1 MPTLKYIFFITLVI
15 IVSLFAS
22 KNMHTV
28 EIHFIDGYY
37 FANSIKIPVIILIAG
52 SFGLGFLFVWFFEI
66 FSRLKLKTQLHMKD
80 RKIKTLEEDL
90 SKLNEPR
97 EVNAQLE
104 SLSHTPES

>member
-1 MPTLKYIFFITLVI
+1 MPTLKYIFFILLVI
-15 IVSLFAS
+15 FISLFAA

-28 EIHFIDGYY
+28 EVHFFDGSSTETVRLP
-37 FANSIKIPVIILIAG
+37 AMVLISG
-52 SFGLGFLFVWFFEI
+52 SFGLGFFIVWFFEL

-90 SKLNEPR
+90 SKLNEPH

-104 SLSHTPES
+104 GLSHTPES

>member
-37 FANSIKIPVIILIAG
+37 FADSIKIPVIILIAV
-52 SFGLGFLFVWFFEI
+52 SFGLGFLVVWFFEI
-66 FSRLKLKTQLHMKD
+66 FSRLKLKTQLHMKE
-80 RKIKTLEEDL
+80 RKIKILEGE
-90 SKLNEPR
+90 
-97 EVNAQLE
+97 LE
-104 SLSHTPES
+104 NLKQSHELTPQSRVRPSFR

>member
-1 MPTLKYIFFITLVI
+1 MPTLKYIFFIALVI

-28 EIHFIDGYY
+28 EIRFIDGYY
-37 FANSIKIPVIILIAG
+37 FSDSIKIPVIILIAV
-52 SFGLGFLFVWFFEI
+52 SFGLGFLVVWFFEI
-66 FSRLKLKTQLHMKD
+66 FSRLKLKTQLHIKN